1 MDTNQ
6 PYSPHDLLP
15 APEPRTVDPPDSYFY
30 ENVSKH
36 LVKDVVRIMAN
47 GIPINMDRVRE
58 LEQTLDDV
66 LAKVDEQV
74 QANPLIKDFQALRF
88 IEAKNQYI
96 AEQQSKIKPP
106 SHFIKPFN
114 CTDLTHRSYFIHC
127 LGIEHPLSAELL
139 PTGVCK
145 WTNNDVKRHCSDNPA
160 VQLLLAKSVTDN
172 NRFAREAMQL
182 LAEHKAAIHNRRY
195 YDNIANS
202 TELQLPPFNPA
213 SSVQKQQLFA
223 YLDIESESSS
233 KETGLPKWNRDEIER
248 VNKQTD
254 DPNVKSLTQAFIDHS
269 FGAIVRNNFIEA
281 FYKYTV
287 GDRLYGSLK
296 LFGAKSFRLTSQNP
310 FN

>member
-6 PYSPHDLLP
+6 TYSPHDLLP
-15 APEPRTVDPPDSYFY
+15 AAEPRTVDPPDSYFY
-30 ENVSKH
+30 DNVSKH

-47 GIPINMDRVRE
+47 GIPINMDKVRE
-58 LEQTLDDV
+58 LEQTLDHV

-74 QANPLIKDFQALRF
+74 QANPLIRDYQSLLF
-88 IEAKNQYI
+88 IEAKYRYI
-96 AEQQSKIKPP
+96 AEQSAKIKPL
-106 SHFIKPFN
+106 SHFLKPFD
-114 CTDLTHRSYFIHC
+114 CSDLTHRSYFIHC
-127 LGIEHPLSAELL
+127 LGIEHPPPFDTL
-139 PTGVCK
+139 PTGITK
-145 WTNNDVKRHCSDNPA
+145 WTNNEVKRHCADNPA
-160 VQLLLAKSVTDN
+160 VRLLLTKTINDSNRYAKQAMELLAK
-172 NRFAREAMQL
+172 
-182 LAEHKAAIHNRRY
+182 HKAAIHNRRY
-195 YDNIANS
+195 QDNITNS

-223 YLDIESESSS
+223 HLGIESESSS

-254 DPNVKSLTQAFIDHS
+254 DHNVKALTQAFIDHS

-287 GDRLYGSLK
+287 ADRLYGSLK